1 MFIIGGLVNMQQ
13 IINSDP
19 VSKWMTRKVITVFE
33 NQMVQEAIHILEN
46 ETIFGL
52 PVINEKNE
60 YQGLLSKTA
69 LMNYYY
75 DENLFFKKVS
85 EIMLTDAKTI
95 YPSTTIMEASEMI
108 EGCLPVVSEDGL
120 LEGIVTR
127 TDIIR
132 SSTYQLEKAKQKI
145 DYSETL
151 KQVLESAYEGIVVV
165 NRQGYIQEINESY
178 CRLIDMTR
186 EEAIGRYVVDIIEN
200 TRLHIIA
207 KTGEEERGYV
217 QRIRGNDLI
226 VHRIPIFKNQ
236 RADGAIGMLVFQDVL
251 ELNHILDNLT
261 TQKNDQDTL
270 AEIEAKKNHVFQKV
284 IGTSKVVQE
293 AKENAYRAAQTTAT
307 VFISGESG
315 TGKEVFARAIHELSP
330 VSNGEFVTVNCSAIP
345 ESLMESELF
354 GYEEGAFTDAK
365 KGGKMGKFEMANNGT
380 IFLDEIG
387 DMPYTLQAKL
397 LRVLQE
403 RTIEKVGSPLPK
415 QVNVRVIAATH
426 RDIKELV
433 KEGKFRE
440 DLYYRIH
447 VIPLVLP
454 NLRERKSDIPL
465 FVETNIKQISERY
478 GLEEKQVSKEAMER
492 LVSYDWPGNVRQL
505 INICES
511 LVVLSPNKKIE
522 IKDLPV
528 EFQENET
535 THLQLTILEENERQA
550 ILEALKQTDG
560 NKSEAA
566 KLLDIQRG
574 TLYRKI
580 EKYDI

>member
-1 MFIIGGLVNMQQ
+1 MQQ

-19 VSKWMTRKVITVFE
+19 VSKWMTQKVITVYE
-33 NQMVQEAIHILEN
+33 NQLVQDAIHILEN

-52 PVINEKNE
+52 PVINEQKE

-69 LMNYYY
+69 LMNYYH
-75 DENLFFKKVS
+75 DENLFIKTIS
-85 EIMLTDAKTI
+85 EIMIKEAKTI
-95 YPSTTIMEASEMI
+95 YPETTIKEASDMI
-108 EGCLPVVSEDGL
+108 EGCLPVVDKS
-120 LEGIVTR
+120 GILRGIITR

-165 NRQGYIQEINESY
+165 NSEGFIQEINESY
-178 CRLIDMTR
+178 CRLIDMSR
-186 EEAIGRYVVDIIEN
+186 EEAIGRYVVDVIEN

-207 KTGEEERGYV
+207 KTGKEERGYV

-261 TQKNDQDTL
+261 TQKNEQVKL
-270 AEIEAKKNHVFQKV
+270 SEVEAKKDYVFQKI
-284 IGTSKVVQE
+284 IGNSDEIKR

-330 VSNGEFVTVNCSAIP
+330 MSNGEFVTVNCSAIP

-365 KGGKMGKFEMANNGT
+365 KGGKIGKFEMAHNGT

-387 DMPYTLQAKL
+387 DMPYGLQAKL

-415 QVNVRVIAATH
+415 QVNVRVISATH
-426 RDIKELV
+426 RNIKKLV
-433 KEGKFRE
+433 EEGKFRE

-447 VIPLVLP
+447 VIPLELP
-454 NLRERKSDIPL
+454 NLKDRKEDIPL
-465 FVETNIKQISERY
+465 FIEANLKQASEKY
-478 GLEEKQVSKEAMER
+478 GLKGKKLSVSAMNR
-492 LVSYDWPGNVRQL
+492 LIDYSWPGNVRQL
-505 INICES
+505 INFCES
-511 LVVLSPNKKIE
+511 LVILNEKTLIDVI
-522 IKDLPV
+522 DLPA
-528 EFQENET
+528 EFNEDDKKVK
-535 THLQLTILEENERQA
+535 QLTLLEENEYQA
-550 ILEALKQTDG
+550 ISNALKKTNG
-560 NKSEAA
+560 NKSQAA
-566 KLLDIQRG
+566 KLLNIQRG

-580 EKYDI
+580 EKYELE